1 MSCNVDGGNGKGN
14 TPNQK
19 VMRIDSIASK
29 ANTSESRGA
38 SKESK
43 AKQGKG
49 GSTYREVGK
58 VAKLLE
64 HLDERVERSIGQRLL
79 DTGAVVGVVLDAAPE
94 QQAHA
99 RRDETVLHV
108 RARLADHCG
117 EEMDKVG

>member
-1 MSCNVDGGNGKGN
+1 
-14 TPNQK
+14 
-19 VMRIDSIASK
+19 MRARLTLAK
-29 ANTSESRGA
+29 AGA
-38 SKESK
+38 RAKK